1 MTETGRRSFLHER
14 KREKESHLQDPFN
27 QEKKVEKKESRT
39 LRASVYAAQ
48 VVEDVKYTERHK
60 SATAALDKIIQ
71 VYEKYKHL
79 EKE

>member
-27 QEKKVEKKESRT
+27 QEKKESRT
-39 LRASVYAAQ
+39 IRASVYAAQ